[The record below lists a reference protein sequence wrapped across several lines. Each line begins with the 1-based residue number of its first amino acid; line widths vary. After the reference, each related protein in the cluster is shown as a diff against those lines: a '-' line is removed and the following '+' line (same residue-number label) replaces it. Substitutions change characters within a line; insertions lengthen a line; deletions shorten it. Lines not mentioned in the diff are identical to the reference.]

1 MISWVKFAL
10 GATLVLL
17 GVGAV
22 IVTGLI
28 YFPIWLLWRDKRGIK
43 MGDRR

>member
-1 MISWVKFAL
+1 MISLVKWVL
-10 GATLVLL
+10 GSTLVLL

-28 YFPIWLLWRDKRGIK
+28 YFPIWLLRRDGRRIK